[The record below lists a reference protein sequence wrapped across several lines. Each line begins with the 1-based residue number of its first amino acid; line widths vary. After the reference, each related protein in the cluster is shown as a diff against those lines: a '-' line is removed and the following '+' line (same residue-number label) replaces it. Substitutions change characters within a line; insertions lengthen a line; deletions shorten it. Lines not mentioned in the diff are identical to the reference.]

1 MPGNTFPSPQAFFP
15 QSLVGFTVE
24 EDGVIRTMPTRF
36 GAGSNE
42 LVVWVVANSSTQNI
56 KVSVEKFQ
64 HKGVDLDPAPILW
77 LTKKNFVH
85 VPKESAVFLVG
96 IRNPDYKIQSTFP
109 ILIDLVTYTIHV
121 EGPGFSK
128 DYDPDGDIKP

>member
-1 MPGNTFPSPQAFFP
+1 MPGNTSPSPQAIFP

-24 EDGVIRTMPTRF
+24 ENGVIQTMPTRF
-36 GAGSNE
+36 GVGSNE
-42 LVVWVVANSSTQNI
+42 LVVWVVANISTQNI

-64 HKGVDLDPAPILW
+64 HNGVDLNPAPILW
-77 LTKKNFVH
+77 LMKKDFVH
-85 VPKESAVFLVG
+85 VAKESAVFLVG
-96 IRNPDYKIQSTFP
+96 IRNPAYRLQSHLLF
-109 ILIDLVTYTIHV
+109 DRVTYTIHV